1 VEHGHCFSS
10 AFHPIVGQFGLEKM
24 LFALSVGQNF
34 KKNEFANSIKGCYGF
49 VCERRM
55 PPAHKPIFLIA
66 EDPL

>member
-34 KKNEFANSIKGCYGF
+34 KKNEFANSINLL
-49 VCERRM
+49 V
-55 PPAHKPIFLIA
+55 H
-66 EDPL
+66 PLKEMQSRNNVPVL

>member
-34 KKNEFANSIKGCYGF
+34 KKNEFANSINLL
-49 VCERRM
+49 VH
-55 PPAHKPIFLIA
+55 PT
-66 EDPL
+66 